1 MSLLNP
7 NDNFA
12 GAADDFYEA
21 LIAGHA
27 GLGDDESAA
36 MNARL
41 ILILANEVGDIARL
55 REAIALARDT
65 AEPAHTGER
74 T

>member
-1 MSLLNP
+1 MSGLNP

-27 GLGDDESAA
+27 GLGDDASAA

-41 ILILANEVGDIARL
+41 VLILANEVGDVGKL
-55 REAIALARDT
+55 REAIALARNT
-65 AEPAHTGER
+65 AEVPA
-74 T
+74 